1 MSEQKLSSMLISIGA
16 GLRCEVGALVSG
28 VGGSV
33 TREVAPMECADWSIW
48 LGGLSA
54 RKVKRSKVEL

>member
-33 TREVAPMECADWSIW
+33 TREVAPMEWSA
-48 LGGLSA
+48 LTG
-54 RKVKRSKVEL
+54 RSGWVGSRLEKSNGQK